1 MEPLL
6 QVNQLAIF
14 FEQEH
19 VRQTAVDNI
28 SFSLPKGSFTA
39 LVGESG
45 SGKTMTAYSVLRLLP
60 ATARTKGNIFF
71 HSGKDTIDLLQCDQ
85 QQLRRLSGN
94 KIAMVFQEPMSALNP
109 LMTCGRQ
116 IAECLEAHNQFTAT
130 AIRKKVLELMAMV
143 ELPDPENLYKKYPHQ
158 ISGGQKQRVLLAM
171 AISNHPA
178 LLIADE
184 PTTALDIGLQHG
196 MLQLLHKLQQQ
207 LQMTV
212 LMISHDLSLVA
223 RYAERVMVMYR
234 GQLVETGSVKEVMLQ
249 PKHEYT
255 QALLQCRVKPE
266 WKGKLLPVL
275 VDGKMQLPENHSD
288 KVVPAAEIDDLSA
301 PLITARNL
309 TVRFP
314 LKKNWWGKTIQ
325 FQTAIDQISFD
336 VYKGETLGI
345 VGESGSG
352 KSTLAKLLLNMLTPD
367 AGELVF
373 SNRVPSSST
382 SVTSNNDYSIQLVFQ
397 DPYGSLNPRLQIGE
411 AIAETIRVHQLTA
424 KGEEKDRALEWLKT
438 VGLSPGMYDRYPHQF
453 SGGQRQRI
461 GIARALANHPDILVF
476 DESLS
481 ALDVSVQAQML
492 NLIHEL
498 KRQFQFTALFISHD
512 LPTVYHISDR
522 MLVMKEGKIVEQ
534 GKTTELFLDPQHA
547 YTRHLLSLMPDK

>member
-1 MEPLL
+1 MQPLL
-6 QVNQLAIF
+6 QVNQLSVF
-14 FEQEH
+14 FDQEH
-19 VRQTAVDNI
+19 ARATAVDNI

-60 ATARTKGNIFF
+60 ATARTKGNILF
-71 HSGKDTIDLLQCDQ
+71 HSGKDTIDLLQCDH

-116 IAECLEAHNQFTAT
+116 IAECLEAHNNFTAT
-130 AIRKKVLELMAMV
+130 AIRNKALELMAMV
-143 ELPDPENLYKKYPHQ
+143 ELPNPENLYKKYPHQ

-184 PTTALDIGLQHG
+184 PTTALDIGLQHS

-212 LMISHDLSLVA
+212 LMISHDLSLVS
-223 RYAERVMVMYR
+223 RYAERIMVMYR
-234 GQLVETGSVKEVMLQ
+234 GQLVETGTLKEVMLQ

-266 WKGKLLPVL
+266 WKGKWLPIL
-275 VDGKMQLPENHSD
+275 VDGRMQLPKN
-288 KVVPAAEIDDLSA
+288 SA
-301 PLITARNL
+301 TLEAPKPKNDHVTESIITASNL

-314 LKKNWWGKTIQ
+314 LKKNLWGKLTK
-325 FQTAIDQISFD
+325 FQTAIDHISFE
-336 VYKGETLGI
+336 VFKGETLGI

-373 SNRVPSSST
+373 SDKVPSAST
-382 SVTSNNDYSIQLVFQ
+382 NVTSNNDYSIQLVFQ

-411 AIAETIRVHQLTA
+411 AIAETIRVHQLTP
-424 KGEEKDRALEWLKT
+424 KGKDKDQAIDWLQT
-438 VGLSPGMYDRYPHQF
+438 VGLSPNMYARYPHQF

-461 GIARALANHPDILVF
+461 GIARALANHPHILVF

-492 NLIHEL
+492 NLIHKL
-498 KRQFQFTALFISHD
+498 KQQFQFTAIFISHD

-534 GKTTELFLDPQHA
+534 GKTTDLFINPQHD
-547 YTRHLLSLMPDK
+547 YTRYLLSLMPDK